1 MTADWLGP
9 RTFPNLWMKAC
20 KLWVIVALGAL
31 IMVCSLANSYHPYI
45 STDTISDDS
54 LWLSGSWSLS
64 KTQRLSATPWVRPPC
79 IKAGRYVLVLT
90 SCIGTDHYLGN
101 DQSVYDRMDG
111 DPNAGYVGNT
121 NIPKHL
127 GGVVYVVS
135 SSPITLHFS
144 AFFFTKELPLSTK
157 VSF

>member
-1 MTADWLGP
+1 M
-9 RTFPNLWMKAC
+9 
-20 KLWVIVALGAL
+20 
-31 IMVCSLANSYHPYI
+31 
-45 STDTISDDS
+45 
-54 LWLSGSWSLS
+54 
-64 KTQRLSATPWVRPPC
+64 
-79 IKAGRYVLVLT
+79 LVLT

>member
-1 MTADWLGP
+1 M
-9 RTFPNLWMKAC
+9 
-20 KLWVIVALGAL
+20 
-31 IMVCSLANSYHPYI
+31 
-45 STDTISDDS
+45 
-54 LWLSGSWSLS
+54 
-64 KTQRLSATPWVRPPC
+64 
-79 IKAGRYVLVLT
+79 LVLN

-135 SSPITLHFS
+135 LLLLLCLFQP
-144 AFFFTKELPLSTK
+144 FFFLPKNYPYLPKFLFKFRKDT
-157 VSF
+157 